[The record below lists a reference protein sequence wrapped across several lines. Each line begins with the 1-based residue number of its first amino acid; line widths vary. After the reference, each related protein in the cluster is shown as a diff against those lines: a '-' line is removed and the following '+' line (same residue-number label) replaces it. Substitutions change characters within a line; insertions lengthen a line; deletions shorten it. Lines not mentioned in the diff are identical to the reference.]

1 MRVLVTG
8 MSGVGKSTLLEE
20 MKQRG
25 WVTIDTDYG
34 AWKTDAESWHADRM
48 TELLDAEAEVI
59 VAGTVENQGQ
69 FYDRFDHIALLSAP
83 AEILIERVRTRTNNP
98 YGKSAAE
105 QADIRRYIAEVEPL
119 LRAGATLEL
128 DATLPIDIL
137 ADTIQR
143 LRAR

>member
-34 AWKTDAESWHADRM
+34 AWKTDAESWRAHRM